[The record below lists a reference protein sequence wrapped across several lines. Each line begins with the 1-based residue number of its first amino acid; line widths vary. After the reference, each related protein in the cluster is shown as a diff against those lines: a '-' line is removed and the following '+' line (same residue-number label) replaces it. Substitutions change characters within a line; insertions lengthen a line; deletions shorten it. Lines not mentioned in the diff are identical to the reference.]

1 MAKILFDSKFLH
13 QLNSL
18 KLVSKRARKV
28 FFQGDRRGGKP
39 GSGLEFIDY
48 REYQVGDDY
57 RYIDWH
63 LFSRLEQLFVKLFT
77 QEENLRVHLIIDE
90 SESMSGGDPSK
101 IDYACQLAAVLG
113 YIALVNLDEVGSSTF
128 SFQLGKTLP
137 SRRGR
142 SQVFNLFHFLEG
154 INTQGKTS
162 FSSCLKEFSR
172 RQRKAGMAVVLSD
185 LLDPQG
191 YEKGLLS
198 LRSRG
203 WEVCLLHI
211 LEQNELRPIEKGEV
225 VLIDKETHQRIETI
239 IDEVTCQ
246 RYEQELRDFFQRVE
260 SFCQHYEINYVRV
273 LTSLPLTSFIFQ
285 DLRKRQILK

>member
-18 KLVSKRARKV
+18 KLVSKRAKKI
-28 FFQGDRRGGKP
+28 FSQGERRGGKP

-48 REYQVGDDY
+48 REYQAGDDY

-63 LFSRLEQLFVKLFT
+63 LFSRLEQLFVKLFV

-101 IDYACQLAAVLG
+101 IDYTCQLAAALG

-128 SFQLGKTLP
+128 SSQLGKTLP

-142 SQVFNLFHFLEG
+142 SQVFDLFHFLEG

-162 FSSCLKEFSR
+162 FNFCLREFSR
-172 RQRKAGMAVVLSD
+172 RQKKTGMAVVLSD
-185 LLDPQG
+185 LLDPLG
-191 YEKGLLS
+191 YEEGLLS

-203 WEVCLLHI
+203 WEVCLLQI
-211 LEQNELRPIEKGEV
+211 LEENELQPTEKGQV
-225 VLIDKETHQRIETI
+225 VLIDKETHQRIETT
-239 IDEVTCQ
+239 IDEVT
-246 RYEQELRDFFQRVE
+246 
-260 SFCQHYEINYVRV
+260 
-273 LTSLPLTSFIFQ
+273 
-285 DLRKRQILK
+285 

>member
-1 MAKILFDSKFLH
+1 MAKILFDNKFLH

-28 FFQGDRRGGKP
+28 FFQGERRGGKP

-90 SESMSGGDPSK
+90 SESMSSGDPSK

-128 SFQLGKTLP
+128 SFQLEKTLP

-142 SQVFNLFHFLEG
+142 SQIFNLFHFLVG

-162 FSSCLKEFSR
+162 FSF
-172 RQRKAGMAVVLSD
+172 
-185 LLDPQG
+185 
-191 YEKGLLS
+191 
-198 LRSRG
+198 
-203 WEVCLLHI
+203 
-211 LEQNELRPIEKGEV
+211 
-225 VLIDKETHQRIETI
+225 
-239 IDEVTCQ
+239 
-246 RYEQELRDFFQRVE
+246 
-260 SFCQHYEINYVRV
+260 
-273 LTSLPLTSFIFQ
+273 
-285 DLRKRQILK
+285 